1 MFLWFLL
8 LFVRA
13 VAAAVY
19 LGFPFSE
26 QLPNVARV
34 NQSYTFTMANTTYKS
49 SDGTVLYSALNL
61 PKWLS
66 FDSGSRTFSG
76 TPSMDDEGTFEITL
90 SGTDS
95 SDGSTVSNNYSMIVS
110 TDKGLHLTSPDV
122 MFTQIARYG
131 DTNGHDGLVVKQGQQ
146 FSLQFDSSVFESDSG
161 ATRSIVAYY
170 GRSLDRG
177 SLPNWINFDSNSL
190 TFSGTVPY
198 VTSEN
203 APSMEYGFSF
213 IASDYKGYAG
223 SEGIFKLVVGGH
235 QLSTSLNE
243 TIKLNGTL
251 RSEID
256 EQVPILSSVF
266 LDGNQIS
273 RDNIS
278 TAYGE
283 DLPDYLHFNL
293 DNYTIT
299 GEFPEKSTFDNFTII
314 VYDIYGNSVELPYL
328 IDAIGSVFTVKDLPD
343 VNATRGQFFS
353 YQLMKSIFTDYN
365 NTKVSVALDNASWLT
380 YHQDNMTFNGITP
393 KKFDLLTAN
402 ITAESDYDEE
412 TKPLNINGV
421 DKTKTSSS
429 TSASATSSPSSS
441 PTSSSSS
448 TSVSNQNHKKAS
460 GLNRKALAIGLGV
473 GIPGFLILLAALIF
487 LVCLCRRRRNAHND
501 SDNPEANMSNTTAT
515 GFAANEK
522 GTSEDTARQ
531 AGVLGALKST
541 SMETNSTS
549 SSITHVD
556 SHSDEDRFYDA
567 TEKPLKSWRADDVSD
582 DANGGAA
589 AGNAALYRASNGSM
603 STVNTEQLFSVR
615 LIDDNSYRQSNQ
627 SSLPAGQFM
636 SNGSLNALLN
646 QSDSG
651 NFQRIDSDGNIITSP
666 NQSPKKKISRSP
678 SENLHVLMEESGS
691 RDVSGSSHN
700 KQTLEPQDK
709 PSGANSF
716 KFLNRFTDS
725 EPDSSNPSASSSD
738 QQINQSLVGDFKATR
753 HQDGTFQWLD
763 HSRENLLPESPPISP
778 VKARPVSQHSN
789 GSRISINNYVGN
801 KAKLVDFTRKG
812 SLRESAY
819 EPDYQYREESAQIQ
833 NDSD

>member
-1 MFLWFLL
+1 MLLWFLL

-13 VAAAVY
+13 VAASIY

-34 NQSYTFTMANTTYKS
+34 DQSYTFTMANTTYKS
-49 SDGTVLYSALNL
+49 SDGTVSYSASNL

-66 FDSGSRTFSG
+66 FDSGSRTFTG
-76 TPSMDDEGTFEITL
+76 TPSNSDVGTFEITL
-90 SGTDS
+90 AGTDS
-95 SDGSTVSNNYSMIVS
+95 SDGSTISNNYSMIVS
-110 TDKGLHLTSPDV
+110 DDKGLHLSSPDV

-131 DTNGHDGLVVKQGQQ
+131 DTNGNDGLVVKQGQQ
-146 FSLQFDSSVFESDSG
+146 FSLKFDSSVFESDSG

-170 GRSLDRG
+170 GRSQDRG
-177 SLPNWINFDSNSL
+177 SLPNWINFDSNTL

-203 APSMEYGFSF
+203 APSVEYGFSF

-266 LDGNQIS
+266 LDGNHIS

-283 DLPDYLHFNL
+283 DLPDYLHFNS
-293 DNYTIT
+293 DNFTIT
-299 GEFPEKSTFDNFTII
+299 GEFPDKSTFDNFTII
-314 VYDIYGNSVELPYL
+314 VHDVYGNSVELPYS

-365 NTKVSVALDNASWLT
+365 DTKVSVALDNASWLT
-380 YHQDNMTFNGITP
+380 YHQDNMTFNGMTP
-393 KKFDLLTAN
+393 KKFDSVTAK

-412 TKPLNINGV
+412 TKSLNINGV
-421 DKTKTSSS
+421 DKTTTSSS
-429 TSASATSSPSSS
+429 SSASATSSSSPSSTS
-441 PTSSSSS
+441 TSSSAPVSS
-448 TSVSNQNHKKAS
+448 HKKAS
-460 GLNRKALAIGLGV
+460 GVNRKALAIGLGV
-473 GIPGFLILLAALIF
+473 GIPGFLLLLAALIF
-487 LVCLCRRRRNAHND
+487 LICLCRRRRNTHND
-501 SDNPEANMSNTTAT
+501 SDNPEADMSNTTAT

-531 AGVLGALKST
+531 AGVLGALKT
-541 SMETNSTS
+541 NMDANSTS

-556 SHSDEDRFYDA
+556 SHSDEDRYYDA
-567 TEKPLKSWRADDVSD
+567 AEKPLKSWRADDVSD
-582 DANGGAA
+582 DANGAA
-589 AGNAALYRASNGSM
+589 AANAALYRVSNGSM

-646 QSDSG
+646 RSDSG

-666 NQSPKKKISRSP
+666 NQSPKKKLSRSP

-700 KQTLEPQDK
+700 KQTLEPQDR
-709 PSGANSF
+709 PSGSSSF
-716 KFLNRFTDS
+716 QFLNRFNGS
-725 EPDSSNPSASSSD
+725 EPNSSNPSASSSD
-738 QQINQSLVGDFKATR
+738 QQISQSLVGDFKATR

-763 HSRENLLPESPPISP
+763 NSRENLVPESPPISP

-819 EPDYQYREESAQIQ
+819 EPDYQYHEESAQIQ